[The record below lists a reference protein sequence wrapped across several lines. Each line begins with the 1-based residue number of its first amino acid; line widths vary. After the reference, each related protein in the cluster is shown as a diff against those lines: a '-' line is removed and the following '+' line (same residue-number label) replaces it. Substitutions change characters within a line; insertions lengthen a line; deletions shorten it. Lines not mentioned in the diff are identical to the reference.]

1 MPSVEPRLTQV
12 LSSQLWVKQSAVLS
26 RSSVCLPPRVPCVS
40 RHIKP
45 DHARATITPSVCTRG
60 LAPKVNVLPRQSS
73 PSTRARRRLGLR
85 VGIRPFARRQQG
97 AARRCALQ
105 PLPCAASRSSTQL
118 VRTCCRARIA
128 CASRFATRQPI
139 PTVARASA
147 GRCLG
152 AVRRTYPPDM
162 YDPGARSTHRPQA
175 VVIPRLR
182 HLGWPRMRGV
192 ASHGVQPLRTNCRGA
207 GRPRRPNRPPRPRVA
222 VQAMADGSPG
232 GGRARLV
239 GTLQVGSD
247 ICTSKFIY
255 KGLLCLTRGGWA
267 AASARAAGCF
277 EVPNI
282 DSSTVLF
289 RVVPSALR
297 S

>member
-1 MPSVEPRLTQV
+1 MS
-12 LSSQLWVKQSAVLS
+12 
-26 RSSVCLPPRVPCVS
+26 
-40 RHIKP
+40 
-45 DHARATITPSVCTRG
+45 
-60 LAPKVNVLPRQSS
+60 VLPRQSS

-85 VGIRPFARRQQG
+85 VGIRPCAQRQQG
-97 AARRCALQ
+97 AARRCTLQ

-192 ASHGVQPLRTNCRGA
+192 ASVRSHYAQIA
-207 GRPRRPNRPPRPRVA
+207 GEPAGHADQTGLPDPVWRSRRCSMGPR
-222 VQAMADGSPG
+222 
-232 GGRARLV
+232 
-239 GTLQVGSD
+239 
-247 ICTSKFIY
+247 
-255 KGLLCLTRGGWA
+255 A
-267 AASARAAGCF
+267 AAMPRTQADWIQGSWEHF
-277 EVPNI
+277 K
-282 DSSTVLF
+282 LY
-289 RVVPSALR
+289 
-297 S
+297 